1 MLDLPPAPTTTTPK
15 PGGSRDSCTNS
26 CWVNDQVASCES
38 RVRWAAKYT
47 YKDKPDACSRA
58 LTLVQSQCPGE
69 GGCSGCPVNGTG
81 CVDARTYASPSKGG
95 GSAAANDHKEE
106 ETQTSAPD
114 ASGARPPYNCTELEQ
129 DGVSKGRKEE
139 VEEAR
144 RITWWCC
151 THERKL
157 CGDQAIFKRKFVSRG
172 TPAATI
178 PEGTKAKP
186 RGTWMPSR
194 VSWPITGLKGLSVA
208 QAALACGSL
217 LFVLAA
223 PLLGLLAIRRRQ
235 AQAQVAVYREFRRNA
250 AYNESSAPEF
260 TQVSLL
266 AELDNGMD

>member
-1 MLDLPPAPTTTTPK
+1 M
-15 PGGSRDSCTNS
+15 
-26 CWVNDQVASCES
+26 ASCES
-38 RVRWAAKYT
+38 RVRWAAKWT
-47 YKDKPDACSRA
+47 YKEKPDACSRA
-58 LTLVQSQCPGE
+58 LALVQTQCPGV
-69 GGCSGCPVNGTG
+69 GGCGGCPLNETG
-81 CVDARTYASPSKGG
+81 CIDAETYSSASKGS
-95 GSAAANDHKEE
+95 GSAAADNHKEE
-106 ETQTSAPD
+106 AQTPAPD
-114 ASGARPPYNCTELEQ
+114 ASGARPPYNCTEIEQ
-129 DGVSKGRKEE
+129 NGVSKGRKE

-157 CGDQAIFKRKFVSRG
+157 CGDQAIFKRKFVSRD

-186 RGTWMPSR
+186 GGTWMPSS
-194 VSWPITGLKGLSVA
+194 VSWPITGLKGLSVG

-235 AQAQVAVYREFRRNA
+235 AQVAVYREFRRNA
-250 AYNESSAPEF
+250 AYNESPAPEF